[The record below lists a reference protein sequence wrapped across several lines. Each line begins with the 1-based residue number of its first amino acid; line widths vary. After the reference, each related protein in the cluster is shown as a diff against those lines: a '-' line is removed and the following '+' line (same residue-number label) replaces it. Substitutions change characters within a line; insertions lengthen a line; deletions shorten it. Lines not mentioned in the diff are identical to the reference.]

1 MAVVAASTAIL
12 PPPPSIVLPPSTPLP
27 RGGVLT
33 PSQRRSA
40 FAAAA
45 AAAET
50 ASTRPASS
58 MREGEQRTAEWRALR
73 DARLTASAFGN
84 AIGFWGGGRAKLWR
98 EKVGLAKPFEG
109 NAATR
114 YGTKAEPAALEAYA
128 AATGVSVDE
137 CRFEVLLDDDAH
149 GWLGASPDG
158 LLRLEG
164 VGGGGGTTSPPLTAV
179 LEIKCPFNRGAPAA
193 AVPWPVPPAYYMPQV
208 QGLLAVLGE
217 RRSLDGTPPPPLDDD
232 FCDLWCWTPRH
243 GAASY
248 RIPIDRG
255 YWAAAYEVL
264 ADFWWAHVVPARHA
278 VAEAVARGG
287 NAAAAAAPFE
297 PPEAHPLTEALKA
310 RSEAMA
316 VGCRVMRYGAEALP
330 GVDVE
335 GLVGGRGE

>member
-1 MAVVAASTAIL
+1 MAASTAIL
-12 PPPPSIVLPPSTPLP
+12 PPPPSIVLPPFTPLP

-45 AAAET
+45 AAAEAAT
-50 ASTRPASS
+50 SRPASS

-84 AIGFWGGGRAKLWR
+84 AIGFWGGGRSKLWR
-98 EKVGLAKPFEG
+98 EKVGLAKPFAG

-128 AATGVSVDE
+128 AATGACVDE

-164 VGGGGGTTSPPLTAV
+164 VGRGGGTTTTPRTAV

-208 QGLLAVLGE
+208 QGLLAVLGG
-217 RRSLDGTPPPPLDDD
+217 RRLADGGHLPPDD

-264 ADFWWAHVVPARHA
+264 ADFWWVHVVPARHA
-278 VAEAVARGG
+278 VAEAAVRGG
-287 NAAAAAAPFE
+287 DAAAAAAPFE
-297 PPEAHPLTEALKA
+297 PPEAHPLTDALKA

-316 VGCRVMRYGAEALP
+316 AGSRVVRFGVDALP

-335 GLVGGRGE
+335 GLVDGGGG